1 MNDWSG
7 WFDRKFIFWLAWDWR
22 NLFVLAR
29 DIQKWEY
36 VPLGPFLAKNFGTTI
51 SPWVVTM
58 EALEPFKTANYP
70 QDPEP
75 FPYLKHE
82 DDYNFDINLEVAIKR
97 KSCYTCKINEQ
108 TLKF

>member
-1 MNDWSG
+1 MTGVVS
-7 WFDRKFIFWLAWDWR
+7 FFLK
-22 NLFVLAR
+22 LFLTAYTHCFSSLAR

-58 EALEPFKTANYP
+58 EALEPFKVSNYP

-75 FPYLKHE
+75 FAYLKHD

-97 KSCYTCKINEQ
+97 KILTQLCRFLLF
-108 TLKF
+108 LKHLV